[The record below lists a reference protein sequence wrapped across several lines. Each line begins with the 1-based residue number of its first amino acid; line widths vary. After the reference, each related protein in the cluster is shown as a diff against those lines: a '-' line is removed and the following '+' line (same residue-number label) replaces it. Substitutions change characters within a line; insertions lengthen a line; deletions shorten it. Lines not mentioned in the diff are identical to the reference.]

1 MNVSIRGLD
10 KVVGKLGPEMIKV
23 PLEQFFKRSAI
34 TVQSKAREK
43 TPVDTGGLRN
53 RLMYE
58 VSTDSAKVGF
68 LDASE
73 GSALFLQARAMEYG
87 TGRMGDPAVS
97 HSAGHFPPPAALDVW
112 AARHGFASGFI
123 VARAIARRGGLKPR
137 KMLREGLEDSM
148 SAIKGYLNKL
158 SDEIR
163 AGWEH

>member
-10 KVVGKLGPEMIKV
+10 KVVGKLGPDLVKV
-23 PLEQFFKRSAI
+23 PLENFFKRSAI
-34 TVQSKAREK
+34 TMQSKAREK

-58 VSTDSAKVGF
+58 VSTDEAKVGF

-97 HSAGHFPPPAALDVW
+97 HNAGHFPPPAALDVW

-123 VARAIARRGGLKPR
+123 VALAIAKRGGLKAR
-137 KMLREGLEDSM
+137 RMLRGGLEDSM
-148 SAIKGYLNKL
+148 SAIRGFADKL
-158 SDEIR
+158 GDEIR
-163 AGWEH
+163 ARWEK